1 MQNEASILKSM
12 KLTIPQTES
21 VWQVPDERELE
32 IVVPENSEVL
42 ILEYNKNNG
51 DYKRVVRVEKNA
63 RVKYLDLQ
71 VGEGVAEKNVSTT
84 IELMGEGAQVDLLG
98 LFAGQGN
105 DNFKI
110 SHTVIHAAPRTT
122 SRLVSKGILTGSSFA
137 HQISR
142 IEILPKQN
150 GCSGDERSDTILLSD
165 NARVIAVP
173 ELEISNNDVQCKHAV
188 TTTRLNKEKLFYLAS
203 RGLDETTSRALLVEA
218 HISSILEQVPEKF
231 FSSLNLDLSN
241 FK

>member
-1 MQNEASILKSM
+1 M
-12 KLTIPQTES
+12 KITIPKTES
-21 VWQVPDERELE
+21 VWRVPSETELE
-32 IVVPENSEVL
+32 IVVPENAVVL
-42 ILEYNKNNG
+42 ILECNKNNG
-51 DYKRVVRVEKNA
+51 DYKRVVKVEKKA

-71 VGEGVAEKNVSTT
+71 IGEGINDKNVSTT
-84 IELMGEGAQVDLLG
+84 IELIGEDAQVELLG

-110 SHTVIHAAPRTT
+110 SHQVIHAAPKTV
-122 SRLVSKGILTGSSFA
+122 SRLESKGILTGSSFA

-142 IEILPKQN
+142 IEILPNQY

-165 NARVIAVP
+165 QARVIAVP
-173 ELEISNNDVQCKHAV
+173 ELEIGNNDVQCKHAV

-218 HISSILEQVPEKF
+218 HINSILEQIPEEEREK
-231 FSSLNLDLSN
+231 LDLD
-241 FK
+241 FKFSDLQK

>member
-1 MQNEASILKSM
+1 M
-12 KLTIPQTES
+12 KLKISSNES
-21 VWQVPDERELE
+21 IWRVPDEMDLE

-42 ILEYNKNNG
+42 ILEGNKNNG
-51 DYKRVVRVEKNA
+51 DYKRVVKIEKNA

-71 VGEGVAEKNVSTT
+71 IGEGTSEKNVETV

-105 DNFKI
+105 DNLKI
-110 SHTVIHAAPRTT
+110 THTVIHAAPRTT

-142 IEILPKQN
+142 IEILPNQS

-165 NARVIAVP
+165 HARVIAVP
-173 ELEISNNDVQCKHAV
+173 ELEIGNNDVQCKHAV

-203 RGLDETTSRALLVEA
+203 RGLDETTSRQLLIEA
-218 HISSILEQVPEKF
+218 HINVILDHIPEEIKNK
-231 FSSLNLDLSN
+231 LNLDFISQY
-241 FK
+241 

>member
-1 MQNEASILKSM
+1 MNIIIPKNESI
-12 KLTIPQTES
+12 
-21 VWQVPDERELE
+21 WRVPSETELE
-32 IVVPENSEVL
+32 IVVPENATVL
-42 ILEYNKNNG
+42 ILEGNKNNG
-51 DYKRVVRVEKNA
+51 DYKRVVKVEKNA
-63 RVKYLDLQ
+63 RVKYVDLQ
-71 VGEGVAEKNVSTT
+71 IGEGAADKNVSTT
-84 IELMGEGAQVDLLG
+84 IELIGEGAQVELLG

-110 SHTVIHAAPRTT
+110 SHQVIHAAPKTV
-122 SRLVSKGILTGSSFA
+122 SRLESKGILTGSSFA

-173 ELEISNNDVQCKHAV
+173 ELEIGNNDVQCKHAV

-203 RGLDETTSRALLVEA
+203 RGLDEKTSRQLLIEA
-218 HISSILEQVPEKF
+218 HINIILDRIPEEIMGD
-231 FSSLNLDLSN
+231 LNLQFN
-241 FK
+241 FE

>member
-1 MQNEASILKSM
+1 M
-12 KLTIPQTES
+12 KIALPKTES
-21 VWQVPDERELE
+21 IWRVPSETELE
-32 IVVPENSEVL
+32 IMVLENAVVL
-42 ILEYNKNNG
+42 ILECNKNNG
-51 DYKRVVRVEKNA
+51 DYKRVVKVEKNA

-71 VGEGVAEKNVSTT
+71 IGEGTSDKNVNTT
-84 IELMGEGAQVDLLG
+84 IELIGEGAQVELLG

-110 SHTVIHAAPRTT
+110 SHQVIHAAPKTV
-122 SRLVSKGILTGSSFA
+122 SRLESKGILTGSSFA

-142 IEILPKQN
+142 IEILPGQA

-173 ELEISNNDVQCKHAV
+173 ELEIGNNDVQCKHAV

-218 HISSILEQVPEKF
+218 HINSILEQIPEDVRGN
-231 FSSLNLDLSN
+231 LNLN
-241 FK
+241 FEDFR

>member
-1 MQNEASILKSM
+1 M
-12 KLTIPQTES
+12 KIAIPKTES
-21 VWQVPDERELE
+21 VWRVPSETDLE
-32 IVVPENSEVL
+32 IVVPENTTVL
-42 ILEYNKNNG
+42 ILEGNKNNG
-51 DYKRVVRVEKNA
+51 DYKRVVKVEKNA
-63 RVKYLDLQ
+63 RVKYVDLQ
-71 VGEGVAEKNVSTT
+71 IGEGTNDKNVSTT
-84 IELMGEGAQVDLLG
+84 IELIGEDAQVELLG

-110 SHTVIHAAPRTT
+110 SHQVIHAAPKTV
-122 SRLVSKGILTGSSFA
+122 SRLESKGILTGSSFA

-173 ELEISNNDVQCKHAV
+173 ELEIGNNDVQCKHAV

-218 HISSILEQVPEKF
+218 HINSILEQVPEEVRTE
-231 FSSLNLDLSN
+231 LNLDFSS
-241 FK
+241 FE

>member
-1 MQNEASILKSM
+1 MKIEILRTESILR
-12 KLTIPQTES
+12 
-21 VWQVPDERELE
+21 VPEEMELE
-32 IVVPENSEVL
+32 IVVPENAVVL
-42 ILEYNKNNG
+42 ILECNKNNG
-51 DYKRVVRVEKNA
+51 DFKRNIKVAKNA

-71 VGEGVAEKNVSTT
+71 IGEGAADKNVITT
-84 IELMGEGAQVDLLG
+84 IELVGEGAQVELLG

-110 SHTVIHAAPRTT
+110 SHRVIHAAPRTG
-122 SRLVSKGILTGSSFA
+122 SRLESKGILTGTSFA

-142 IEILPKQN
+142 IEILPGQA

-165 NARVIAVP
+165 QARVIAVP
-173 ELEISNNDVQCKHAV
+173 ELEIGNNDVQCKHAV

-218 HISSILEQVPEKF
+218 HINSILEQIPEEVRTK
-231 FSSLNLDLSN
+231 LNLDFSS
-241 FK
+241 FE